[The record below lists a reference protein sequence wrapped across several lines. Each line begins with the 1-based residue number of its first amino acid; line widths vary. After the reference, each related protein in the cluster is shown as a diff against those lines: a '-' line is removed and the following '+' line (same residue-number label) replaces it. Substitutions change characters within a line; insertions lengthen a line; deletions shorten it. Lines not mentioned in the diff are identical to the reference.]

1 MLVTNAKGEN
11 SNRTTEKNMEGC
23 FGPKKVNSG
32 EERDSEERYVALR
45 SGELHPEVEDYTLKW
60 MDKAS

>member
-1 MLVTNAKGEN
+1 
-11 SNRTTEKNMEGC
+11 MEGC

-45 SGELHPEVEDYTLKW
+45 SGELHPEVDGQSLVSNRW
-60 MDKAS
+60 G